1 MITLLVICLESLFS
15 ENCLNRIG
23 KSGEIVRTRNGNE
36 LKQEVETLSAKLREL
51 TEEELA
57 QVTGGSSPFEQQL
70 KMDIDVFDVVNPD
83 TGLVKDNED
92 LELNKLEDRSFMG
105 TFYPTLK

>member
-51 TEEELA
+51 TDEELS
-57 QVTGGSSPFEQQL
+57 QVCGGSRIGGCAMVDGNSAFAWC
-70 KMDIDVFDVVNPD
+70 
-83 TGLVKDNED
+83 
-92 LELNKLEDRSFMG
+92 
-105 TFYPTLK
+105 